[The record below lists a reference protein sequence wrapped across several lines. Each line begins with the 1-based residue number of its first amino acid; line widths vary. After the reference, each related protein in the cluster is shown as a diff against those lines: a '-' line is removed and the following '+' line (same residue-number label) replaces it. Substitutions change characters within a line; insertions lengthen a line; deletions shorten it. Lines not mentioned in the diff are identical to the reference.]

1 MKYELKKLS
10 ADDGR
15 DIYDMLQE
23 LPENENGFMNSV
35 CGKTYEEFKKWLE
48 QNEAFAKEKEL
59 QDGWKVP
66 TTQFWLYVDGRPVGI
81 GRIRH
86 FLTDKLRQEGGQ
98 VGYAIRPG
106 ERNKGYGTIL
116 LGELIKEARK
126 MKIPEILLTVHN
138 GNEYSKKVA
147 LANHGVIEK
156 VSSER
161 HYIRIPCQNV

>member
-1 MKYELKKLS
+1 
-10 ADDGR
+10 
-15 DIYDMLQE
+15 
-23 LPENENGFMNSV
+23 
-35 CGKTYEEFKKWLE
+35 LE

-66 TTQFWLYVDGRPVGI
+66 TAQFWLYVDGRPVGI

-106 ERNKGYGTIL
+106 ERNKGYGTLL

-126 MKIPEILLTVHN
+126 MKIPEVLLTVHN

-161 HYIRIPCQNV
+161 HYIRIPC